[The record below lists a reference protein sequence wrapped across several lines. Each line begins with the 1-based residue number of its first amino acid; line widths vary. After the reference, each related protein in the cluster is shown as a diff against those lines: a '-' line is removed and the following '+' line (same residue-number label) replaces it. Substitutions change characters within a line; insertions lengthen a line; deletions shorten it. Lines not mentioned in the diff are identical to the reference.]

1 MRKKSFITNDILIA
15 RTFVR
20 PFLWN
25 SEDHN
30 TAKMGSISLFELR
43 ELNVLFFPETV
54 IKRNTKTEEITLK
67 ELVRED
73 KISLIITQTPEFFKN
88 LLSGEVFLLK
98 RDELSSKRNSI
109 GLRDDILK
117 FFLQYQYF
125 ISLEDYLFNPDN
137 CIQKARFLSI
147 KENISPSQD
156 IYCEY
161 QIVKLEKKTLVEIFM
176 DLKNGKARKITCRL
190 IIFMKYIL
198 MRVFLPKGDNTNGR
212 YSYKKKLVSRP
223 PHYWKPAFEKWK
235 NYFSNLLWCSTK
247 LFKQEVK
254 NFRHRL
260 PLPSYFSTR
269 EKIFHH
275 HPNKRMDTKMVS
287 SINKT

>member
-1 MRKKSFITNDILIA
+1 
-15 RTFVR
+15 
-20 PFLWN
+20 
-25 SEDHN
+25 
-30 TAKMGSISLFELR
+30 
-43 ELNVLFFPETV
+43 LFFPETV
-54 IKRNTKTEEITLK
+54 IERSTKAEEVTLK
-67 ELVRED
+67 ELASED
-73 KISLIITQTPEFFKN
+73 KIRLIITQTPEFFKN

-98 RDELSSKRNSI
+98 RDERTLKRTTI
-109 GLRDDILK
+109 GLSNDVLK

-125 ISLEDYLFNPDN
+125 QRLEEYLFNPAS
-137 CIQKARFLSI
+137 CTQKVRFLSI
-147 KENISPSQD
+147 KENISSSKD
-156 IYCEY
+156 VYCEF
-161 QIVKLEKKTLVEIFM
+161 QIVKLEQNYFVEIFM
-176 DLKNGKARKITCRL
+176 DLKNGTIRKITCRL

-223 PHYWKPAFEKWK
+223 THYWKPSFEKWK
-235 NYFSNLLWCSTK
+235 NYFSNFLWCSAK

-275 HPNKRMDTKMVS
+275 NSNKRMDTKMVAPV
-287 SINKT
+287 NKT